1 MPFTADDDAKA
12 TAIRAMAQHAVVAA
26 LVRLHPEPQRLR
38 DLVEQFAEA
47 HRAILL
53 ASDWTDEQVQRFD
66 HALDR
71 LVNTLPPPSAK

>member
-1 MPFTADDDAKA
+1 MPFTGDDNERA
-12 TAIRAMAQHAVVAA
+12 TALRAMAQNAVVAA
-26 LVRLHPEPQRLR
+26 LVRLHPEPQKLR

-47 HRAILL
+47 HRASLL
-53 ASDWTDEQVQRFD
+53 ASDWTDEQVQKFD